1 MACRKKHSATQKEN
15 YKAYEREMRWK
26 KNRMR
31 KLTKHLVA
39 NENDKAAEAALD
51 RLDKA
56 TKPRHCRKSN
66 GAVAKVIKPDMDCS
80 HIEIRTFRGE
90 MAKLGIGRTYESRR
104 KTKRVSR

>member
-1 MACRKKHSATQKEN
+1 MSCKKKHSATQKEH

-31 KLTKHLVA
+31 KLTKHITA

-51 RLDKA
+51 RLDGA

-66 GAVAKVIKPDMDCS
+66 GIPAKVNKPNMDCS
-80 HIEIRTFRGE
+80 HIEIRTFRSE
-90 MAKLGIGRTYESRR
+90 MAKLGLGKTYESRR
-104 KTKRVSR
+104 KTRRVSR